1 MFAIMIKAWDLL
13 PGAVDRFGARVR
25 GVPADAWENPTP
37 CTRWTVRD
45 LVNHLVGEH
54 LWAPHVLAGEPV
66 EQVGDRYD
74 GDLLGDDPVAAWERA
89 AQRYRESWLGADLS
103 GSYRFSFGE
112 APLTT
117 YAEQM
122 LVDLTVHEWDLARGI
137 AQTVSFDPH
146 AVELCLAYA
155 RANVDR
161 WDGLG
166 IIDPPVP
173 TDSTD
178 PAVQLLSLTGR
189 VV

>member
-1 MFAIMIKAWDLL
+1 MAKALDLI
-13 PGAVDRFGARVR
+13 PGAIDRFGARVLE
-25 GVPADAWENPTP
+25 VPAGAWNDPTP
-37 CTRWTVRD
+37 CTEWAVRD

-54 LWAPHVLAGEPV
+54 LWAPHILAGEPS

-74 GDLLGDDPVAAWERA
+74 GDLLGDDPVTAWEQA
-89 AQRYRESWLGADLS
+89 AQRSRKAWLGTDLS
-103 GSYRFSFGE
+103 GTYRFSFGE

-117 YAEQM
+117 YADQM

-137 AQTVSFDPH
+137 AQPGSFDPD

-155 RANVDR
+155 RANVGR

-166 IIDPPVP
+166 IIDPPIP

-178 PAVQLLSLTGR
+178 PVVQLLSLTGR
-189 VV
+189 AV